1 MTKRWAETERVEL
14 DPRSF
19 EQRLWDEFSLALI
32 FPRFIPSIIDDET
45 IDAYLHH
52 VHGLAVYLRRL
63 T

>member
-1 MTKRWAETERVEL
+1 MKRWVETERVEL

-32 FPRFIPSIIDDET
+32 IPRFIPSFIDDET

-52 VHGLAVYLRRL
+52 VHE